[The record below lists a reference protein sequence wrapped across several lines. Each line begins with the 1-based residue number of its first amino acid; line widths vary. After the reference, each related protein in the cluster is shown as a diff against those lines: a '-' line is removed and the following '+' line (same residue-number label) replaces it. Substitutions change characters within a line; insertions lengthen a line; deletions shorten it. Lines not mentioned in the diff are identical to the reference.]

1 MPVHQDTEY
10 RKKIED
16 LTEYFEK
23 AKDDPLLLKKIS
35 EDPLGVLQSMNI
47 PVEDEFK
54 EAVTSQLQ
62 AVSSTASLQPH
73 KREVELMSA
82 QVRHLSDSA
91 PVATRISAPAAPTG
105 LTIKSVKEP
114 DTIPPEALNAV
125 EFLVKP
131 WGLVLVV
138 REPAIKYLQGGGTIS
153 ASALGGIAA
162 VAGVTGPA
170 GIVVALIVGICAA
183 ALGIF
188 SGVISIMD
196 QGKGVYL
203 TWTWAQFIPFLVP
216 PLIPNPMYG
225 IPVVTPIK

>member
-1 MPVHQDTEY
+1 MPAHQDTDY
-10 RKKIED
+10 REKIDD
-16 LTEYFEK
+16 LTEYFEN

-35 EDPLGVLQSMNI
+35 EDPLGVLQSMDI

-62 AVSSTASLQPH
+62 AVAATTSLQAP

-82 QVRHLSDSA
+82 KVRHLADSVPLA
-91 PVATRISAPAAPTG
+91 AQRAPAAPTG
-105 LTIKSVKEP
+105 LTVESVKKP
-114 DTIPPEALNAV
+114 DTIPPEVSNAV
-125 EFLVKP
+125 DFWVKP

-153 ASALGGIAA
+153 AGVLGGIAA
-162 VAGVTGPA
+162 AAGVAGPVGV
-170 GIVVALIVGICAA
+170 VVALIVGICAA
-183 ALGIF
+183 ALGIY
-188 SGVISIMD
+188 SGVINIMD

-216 PLIPNPMYG
+216 PFIPNPMYG
-225 IPVVTPIK
+225 IPVVTSIK